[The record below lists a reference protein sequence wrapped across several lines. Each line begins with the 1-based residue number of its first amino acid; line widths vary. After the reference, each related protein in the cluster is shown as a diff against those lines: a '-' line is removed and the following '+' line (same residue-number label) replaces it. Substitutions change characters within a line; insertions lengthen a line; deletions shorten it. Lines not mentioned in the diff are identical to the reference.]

1 VGPKTAEAIA
11 GQGIHPDLIPPDYR
25 AEAIVSEFSKLGIRG
40 QRILFPRADRAR
52 EIIPQELE
60 QMGAHITAP
69 VIYRNIL
76 PERLCPETI
85 LALEKR
91 CVDCITFT
99 SSSTALNMAELL
111 GADLLA
117 NMLKGV
123 AVASIGPVTSK
134 TCRDLGLKVD
144 IQPDVFTLSALS
156 DSIQHYFSNTPR

>member
-1 VGPKTAEAIA
+1 
-11 GQGIHPDLIPPDYR
+11 
-25 AEAIVSEFSKLGIRG
+25 
-40 QRILFPRADRAR
+40 
-52 EIIPQELE
+52 
-60 QMGAHITAP
+60 MGARVTAP

-134 TCRDLGLKVD
+134 TCRELGLKVD
-144 IQPDVFTLSALS
+144 IQPDEFTLSALS
-156 DSIQHYFSNTPR
+156 DAIQHYFSGTMR